1 MNNVLRVA
9 VVDPQDSTR
18 ESLKTL
24 LLAMDVVWLEAECSR
39 YEFFSDVVS
48 QTNPDVGVVSLD
60 ADPEKG
66 IELVVELAAKS
77 PECSILVLSSSTDGN
92 LILQAMRA
100 GAKEFLTQPMSINEL
115 VAALDR
121 IGNLKNG
128 RGETKTRSCKV
139 ITIGGATGG
148 VGATSLAVN
157 LGCALAQNKE
167 HHVGLIDLD
176 LALGDAD
183 VCLDTIPDYT
193 LVDVAQNIERLD
205 FNLLKR
211 SLTEHSSG
219 LFLLPRPVQLTEDSL
234 IDPADFQR
242 VLGLMKATF
251 THLIIDLS
259 KSYSKLDMVALK
271 EANTSLMMIQLDLP
285 CLRNVVRLMMSFG
298 EVEGLKEKTQI
309 VVNRV
314 GIESGQI
321 SLKKAKETIGSDIFW
336 QIPNDYRTMSE
347 IRNNGVPLV
356 EQAPKASITQ
366 SIQEMA
372 RYFSDDQDK
381 SEAQESGN
389 GIGRWFSFLSNKSG
403 SNQSES
409 TPVDPTLTEE

>member
-18 ESLKTL
+18 ESLKSI
-24 LLAMDVVWLEAECSR
+24 LLAMDIVWLEAECSR
-39 YEFFSDVVS
+39 YEFFADVVS
-48 QTNPDVGVVSLD
+48 QTNPDVGIVSLD

-66 IELVVELAAKS
+66 LDLVAELAAKA
-77 PECSILVLSSSTDGN
+77 PECSVLVLSSSTDGN

-100 GAKEFLTQPMSINEL
+100 GAKEFLTQPLTIEEL

-121 IGNLKNG
+121 ISNQKNG
-128 RGETKTRSCKV
+128 RGETKSRGCKV

-148 VGATSLAVN
+148 VGSTSLAVN
-157 LGCALAQNKE
+157 LGCALAQNKD
-167 HHVGLIDLD
+167 HNVALIDLD

-219 LFLLPRPVQLTEDSL
+219 LFLLPRPVQLHEDSL
-234 IDPADFQR
+234 INPADFQR

-271 EANTSLMMIQLDLP
+271 EASTSLIMIQLDLP
-285 CLRNVVRLMMSFG
+285 CLRNTVRLMMSFG
-298 EVEGLKEKTQI
+298 EIEGLKEKTEI
-309 VVNRV
+309 VVNRI
-314 GIESGQI
+314 GLESGQI
-321 SLKKAKETIGSDIFW
+321 SLKKAKETIDVDNFW
-336 QIPNDYRTMSE
+336 QIPNDYRVMSE
-347 IRNNGVPLV
+347 VRNNGIPLI
-356 EQAPKASITQ
+356 EHAPKSSITQ
-366 SIQEMA
+366 SIKQMA
-372 RYFSDDQDK
+372 NHFSNDQTK
-381 SEAQESGN
+381 SDTPESEN
-389 GIGRWFSFLSNKSG
+389 GIGRWFSFLSSKSNA
-403 SNQSES
+403 SQSEVNS
-409 TPVDPTLTEE
+409 VD